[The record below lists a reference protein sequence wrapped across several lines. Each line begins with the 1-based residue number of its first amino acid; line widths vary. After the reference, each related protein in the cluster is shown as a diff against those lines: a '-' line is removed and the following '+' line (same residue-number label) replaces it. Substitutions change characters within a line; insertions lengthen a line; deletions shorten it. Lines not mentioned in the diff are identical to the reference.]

1 MDVRYMLLEV
11 GMLLSE
17 AELSHRKVLVEV
29 VEAEV
34 VEAEVVE
41 AVVVEAVVVEAEGVE
56 AVVVALVVQGKLLED
71 FLGPG
76 ANSFLDQILTS
87 IVLGIGIGSK

>member
-1 MDVRYMLLEV
+1 MVLL
-11 GMLLSE
+11 
-17 AELSHRKVLVEV
+17 LVV
-29 VEAEV
+29 VEA
-34 VEAEVVE
+34 
-41 AVVVEAVVVEAEGVE
+41 AVVVEAEVVE